1 VQERTA
7 ALAQANAALQHEQD
21 VLEVTLASIGDAVIT
36 TDATTL
42 VTFSRR
48 EKEP

>member
-1 VQERTA
+1 MQKRTA
-7 ALAQANAALQHEQD
+7 ALVRANAALQHKRD
-21 VLEVTLASIGDAVIT
+21 VLEVTLASIGDAVLI